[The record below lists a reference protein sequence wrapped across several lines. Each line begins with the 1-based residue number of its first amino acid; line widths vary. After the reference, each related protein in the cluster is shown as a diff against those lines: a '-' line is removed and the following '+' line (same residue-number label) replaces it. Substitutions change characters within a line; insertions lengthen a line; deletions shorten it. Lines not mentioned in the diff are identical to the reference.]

1 VAKQPNAIQSNVS
14 SELWAEALAIYTSDK
29 GVVDRANGQLRKHQL
44 AYEGQGI
51 DAKQIRERYKEA
63 QLTEDERI
71 QLYADEQISRR
82 ALDLWSAESPEDFEA
97 LIERAARTE
106 PATGPGAD
114 KLAGARAYNDG
125 FNGGAHGGLTP
136 DNNPHQA
143 GSEQHQ
149 QWAHGCTDGVDYA
162 VTFGNGKTA
171 DVAPREAPVMEASGA
186 AANGDARA
194 AAPKKARGRP
204 PRKAPLELI
213 QENAEKLGADPEPTI
228 AEDVAAELDETPANG
243 LFSEMPPVPGMPV

>member
-1 VAKQPNAIQSNVS
+1 MAKQPNAVQSNVS

-71 QLYADEQISRR
+71 KLYADEQISRR

-97 LIERAARTE
+97 LIERAAQTK
-106 PATGPGAD
+106 PANQEAMDKVTGALAYSDGINSARLGGNKVVDNPKIPGTHE
-114 KLAGARAYNDG
+114 Y
-125 FNGGAHGGLTP
+125 
-136 DNNPHQA
+136 
-143 GSEQHQ
+143 Q
-149 QWAHGCTDGVDYA
+149 QWALGWADGVDE
-162 VTFGNGKTA
+162 VTRTSA
-171 DVAPREAPVMEASGA
+171 SDMAPREAPAMEEGNSD
-186 AANGDARA
+186 ANGDARD

-204 PRKAPLELI
+204 RKTPLELL
-213 QENAEKLGADPEPTI
+213 QENAKKLGADPEPTI
-228 AEDVAAELDETPANG
+228 AEDVAAELDETPSNG
-243 LFSEMPPVPGMPV
+243 LFSEIPPVPGMPG